1 MSYFLTKIKPKVP
14 LGSDFAPTIIRLPL
28 MTISDAS
35 LSKTIVY
42 AASLYSTVLRL
53 DMINKRI

>member
-1 MSYFLTKIKPKVP
+1 MTKIKPKVP

-53 DMINKRI
+53 DMIIKMI